1 MPQEA
6 TVLPQAGRFCR
17 SEMSL
22 WRPGPRTQLHR
33 RTSSRIRST
42 GARNRASPVRMRVSI
57 RRSTITLDDSPAVTP
72 LSQNVT
78 GPEGDR
84 NGASGLNG
92 SYGVELDAPLA
103 RSAAMTSSW
112 SGNRPVSCFENT
124 VVPSATTSKTPLFP
138 SISSGSIP
146 NVPFTVAAKLVALGP
161 YFQRTQ

>member
-6 TVLPQAGRFCR
+6 TGLPQAGRFCR

-78 GPEGDR
+78 GPEGGR